1 MTPHIDIYFRCLVTA
16 MIFCLPAAAQPQSSG
31 IAEIVHAETP
41 ELIALYQQLHQHPE
55 LSEQEKETSRVLAD
69 ELRALGFDVTERVG
83 GYGVVGMMKNG
94 GGPVVLV
101 RTDMDALPITEL
113 TEVPYISNVPGVM
126 HACGHDVH
134 MTVWKGTASV
144 VSKLRDQWRGTVVFV
159 AQPAEENGV
168 GAKSMLA
175 DGLFT
180 RFPRPD
186 YALALHVSSV
196 LPAGTV
202 GYHAGMF
209 LASIDNLTITVKG
222 RGGHG
227 AAPQQTIDPIVLTS
241 KIVLSLQSIISREI
255 APTEPAVISVGSI
268 HGGSRSNI
276 IPSEVEISLTVRT
289 FEDHIREHLLR
300 AIKRVADGEA
310 HAAGLTPEE
319 YPHIKHEGESFPSMY
334 NDPKLTEQMAAVFRQ
349 TLGEQHVRELSRE
362 LVGED
367 FARYGREQPPIPT
380 MIYSLGTVHPDHVT
394 AAAAGQMTLPPLHGS
409 LYVPVPD
416 PSIPTGVK
424 TMSAAVL
431 SLLQQKLE
439 DH

>member
-1 MTPHIDIYFRCLVTA
+1 MLFSLH
-16 MIFCLPAAAQPQSSG
+16 AAAQPQSSG
-31 IAEIVHAETP
+31 IDEIVHAETP
-41 ELIALYQQLHQHPE
+41 ALIALYRQLHQYPE
-55 LSEQEKETSRVLAD
+55 LSEQEKQTSRMLAD
-69 ELRALGFDVTERVG
+69 ELRTLGFDVTERVG
-83 GYGVVGMMKNG
+83 GYGVVGVMENG
-94 GGPVVLV
+94 DGPVVMV
-101 RTDMDALPITEL
+101 RTDMDALPIEEL
-113 TEVPYISNVPGVM
+113 TKVPYISKAPGIM

-168 GAKSMLA
+168 GAKAMLA

-180 RFPRPD
+180 QFPRPD

-209 LASIDNLTITVKG
+209 LASIDNLNITVKG

-255 APTEPAVISVGSI
+255 APTEPAVISVGAI

-276 IPSEVEISLTVRT
+276 IPNEVNISLTVRT
-289 FEDHIREHLLR
+289 FEDHIRQHLLS
-300 AIKRVADGEA
+300 AIKRVCDGEA

-319 YPHIKHEGESFPSMY
+319 YPHIEHDGEFFPSMY
-334 NDPKLTEQMAAVFRQ
+334 NDPKMTEELASVFRQ

-367 FARYGREQPPIPT
+367 FARYGREEPAIPT

-394 AAAAGQMTLPPLHGS
+394 AAAAGQLILPPLHSS
-409 LYVPVPD
+409 LYVPQPD

-424 TMSAAVL
+424 TMSTAVL
-431 SLLQQKLE
+431 SLLQQKRA
-439 DH
+439 DR